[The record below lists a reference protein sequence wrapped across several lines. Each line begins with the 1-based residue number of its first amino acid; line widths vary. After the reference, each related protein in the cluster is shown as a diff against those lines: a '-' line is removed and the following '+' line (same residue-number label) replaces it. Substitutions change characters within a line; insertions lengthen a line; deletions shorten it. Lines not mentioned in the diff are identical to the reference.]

1 MRRLPSRWIILL
13 PLVLFVLALA
23 PVPFDPEAPG
33 PTLPVTLRR
42 VVTGLES
49 PVSIAHAGDDRLFV
63 NLQDGRIVIV
73 QNGTLQPVPF
83 LDIRNIVR
91 SGGERGLLGLAFH
104 PRYAQNGRFFVY
116 YTDAKGDVVIARYQV
131 SGDPD
136 RADAGSGRIL
146 IKIPQPFG
154 NHNGGPLQ
162 FGPDGYLYAGIGDGG
177 AGGDP
182 NCFAQKTDTLL
193 GKILRIDVDAN
204 ADTPPW
210 YGIPASNPIPGREIW
225 ATGVRNPWR
234 ISFDRLTGD
243 LWIADVG
250 QSEIEEI
257 DLQPA
262 GAPGGRNYGWKLM
275 EGSACFASDACPVG
289 TPPCNS
295 AAYTLPILEYRHD
308 KGDCSITGG
317 YVSRSRTLPH
327 AWGSYF
333 FGDLCSGRLWAAER
347 RGAASW
353 AVRRLPELAPQL
365 TTFGEDRAG
374 DLWLATHDGNLY
386 RLVPENPVD
395 TAGLFVPD
403 SSLFLFKDLH
413 ESGAADRQLRF
424 GPPDSDWVPLA
435 GDWNGDGRTTIG
447 FWDPD
452 ARTFR
457 LKNTLRRGPAD
468 IVFSIGR
475 AASRD
480 IPLVGDWN
488 GDGRDSVGFYTPGTS
503 TFRLTNRQ
511 SAGRLEISFSFGPA
525 NARPI
530 VGDWDGDGR
539 DTVGVYV
546 PASGRFLLTNDL
558 ASGPADILFRFGGQ
572 NARFLPLAGDWDGDG
587 RDGVGVFDPSTRV
600 FRLKNALRPGAA
612 DHTLT
617 FGGGGTGLPL
627 AGEW

>member
-23 PVPFDPEAPG
+23 PVPFNPEAPG
-33 PTLPVTLRR
+33 PALPVALQR

-49 PVSIAHAGDDRLFV
+49 PVSIAHAGDARLFV

-73 QNGTLQPVPF
+73 VNGALRSEPF
-83 LDIRNIVR
+83 LDIRSLVS

-116 YTDAKGDVVIARYQV
+116 YTDRNGDVVIARYQV
-131 SGDPD
+131 SGDPN

-162 FGPDGYLYAGIGDGG
+162 FGPDGYLYAGVGDGG
-177 AGGDP
+177 SGGDP
-182 NCFAQKTDTLL
+182 SCFAQKTDTLL

-204 ADTPPW
+204 ADAPPW

-225 ATGVRNPWR
+225 ASGLRNPWR

-243 LWIADVG
+243 LWIGDVG
-250 QSEIEEI
+250 QNEIEEI

-262 GAPGGRNYGWKLM
+262 GAGGRNYGWKPM
-275 EGSACFASDACPVG
+275 EGSSCFSTAACPVG

-295 AAYTLPILEYRHD
+295 PAYTLPVLEYRHGA
-308 KGDCSITGG
+308 GDCSVTGG

-327 AWGSYF
+327 AWGAYF

-347 RGAASW
+347 RGASR
-353 AVRRLPELAPQL
+353 AVRRLPERAQQV
-365 TTFGEDRAG
+365 TTFGEDQAG
-374 DLWLATHDGNLY
+374 DLYLATHDGNLF

-395 TAGLFVPD
+395 TVGVFVPG
-403 SSLFLFKDLH
+403 SSLFLFNDLH
-413 ESGAADRQLRF
+413 ESDTADRQLRF
-424 GPPDSDWVPLA
+424 GPPDSGWIPLA
-435 GDWNGDGRTTIG
+435 GDWDGDGRTTIG

-468 IVFSIGR
+468 LVFSIGR
-475 AASRD
+475 AAARD
-480 IPLVGDWN
+480 IPLAGDWN
-488 GDGRDSVGFYTPGTS
+488 GDGRDSVGFYSPATA

-511 SAGRLEISFSFGPA
+511 SSGRLEISFSFGPA
-525 NARPI
+525 NAQPI

-546 PASGRFLLTNDL
+546 PGTGRFLLTNDL
-558 ASGPADILFRFGGQ
+558 AAGPADFRFRFGPQSPGWI
-572 NARFLPLAGDWDGDG
+572 ALAGDWDGDG
-587 RDGVGVFDPSTRV
+587 RDGAGVFDPSTGV
-600 FRLKNALRPGAA
+600 FRLKNALRAGAA

-617 FGGGGTGLPL
+617 FGGPGLPL